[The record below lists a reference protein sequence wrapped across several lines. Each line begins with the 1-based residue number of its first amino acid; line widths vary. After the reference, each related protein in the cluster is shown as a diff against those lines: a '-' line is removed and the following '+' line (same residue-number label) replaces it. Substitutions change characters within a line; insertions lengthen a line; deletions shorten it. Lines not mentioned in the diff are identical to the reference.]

1 MVAYDPYAA
10 ENVRDPYPAFRR
22 LRDEAP
28 VYHNAEMNF
37 WALSRYED
45 VCAAHRDAGRF
56 VSGEGITVEGAEKGM
71 PLLILRDPPDHSWHK
86 GLVTKVFTPGRMAGL
101 EPFIR
106 RTAVALLDA
115 LEGCEEVDFVHD
127 FTVELPLEVICEL
140 IDIPRENR
148 RELHARANAPLLRGD
163 DLDPQ
168 AAETARTEQFRFFYG
183 LAVGRRAK
191 PRDDV
196 ITRLIDTEVT
206 DEAGGLRRLDDTE
219 IATHFIELATAGHE
233 TVAKALA
240 SGLIA
245 LHAFPDQRAR
255 LQADPSLIPAAVE
268 ELLRYDPP
276 SQMQG
281 RTTSEDVTLH
291 GVTIPAGSRTM
302 LLTASATR
310 DERAFPEADRYDVG
324 RNLDQRSIYFGY
336 GIHKCLGIHLARL
349 EMRIA
354 LEELFRRYPD
364 YQVDPSRSR
373 RPVLTNLRGVANL
386 QMRPGRRAA

>member
-1 MVAYDPYAA
+1 MVAYNPYAP
-10 ENVRDPYPAFRR
+10 ENVIDPYPVFQR

-28 VYHNAEMNF
+28 VYHNPEMNF

-45 VCAAHRDAGRF
+45 VVAAHRDAKRF
-56 VSGEGITVEGAEKGM
+56 VSGEGITIEGAEKGM

-86 GLVTKVFTPGRMAGL
+86 GLVTKVFTPGRMAAL

-106 RTAVALLDA
+106 AKAVALLEA
-115 LEGCEEVDFVHD
+115 LDGRGEVDFVHD
-127 FTVELPLEVICEL
+127 FTVELPLAVICEL
-140 IDIPRENR
+140 IDIPLENR
-148 RELHARANAPLLRGD
+148 RELHERANAPLLRGD
-163 DLDPQ
+163 DLDPD
-168 AAETARTEQFRFFYG
+168 AARTAQIEQHQFFYG
-183 LAVGRRAK
+183 LATARRAN

-196 ITRLIDTEVT
+196 ITLLIDTEVK
-206 DEAGGLRRLDDTE
+206 DDAGGLRRLDDVE
-219 IATHFIELATAGHE
+219 IATHFAELATAGHE

-245 LHAFPDQRAR
+245 LHHFPEQRVK

-291 GVTIPAGSRTM
+291 GMTIPAGSRTM

-310 DERAFPEADRYDVG
+310 DERVFPDADRYDIG
-324 RNLDQRSIYFGY
+324 RDLDQRSIYFGH

-354 LEELFRRYPD
+354 LEELFSRYPD
-364 YQVDPSRSR
+364 YAVDPSRAR
-373 RPVLTNLRGVANL
+373 RPTLTMLRGVANL
-386 QMRPGRRAA
+386 PMQPGRHA